1 MKQAYRSKIN
11 LSKIVKFTILLY
23 ISQVAIGFV
32 FYELS
37 LFKTVSEIL
46 STKQFYWLEKFSMFM
61 ICTLVFYY
69 LGKSIEYN
77 RSLNAWIVLC
87 LTIAFSYV
95 VLFLFLK
102 SIEPILFMLDFLIL
116 LVTLVIGLTLSSKSK
131 LINKEPPQN
140 ISL

>member
-46 STKQFYWLEKFSMFM
+46 STKQFYWLEKNSSEDNFQD
-61 ICTLVFYY
+61 
-69 LGKSIEYN
+69 G
-77 RSLNAWIVLC
+77 RSQFQ
-87 LTIAFSYV
+87 TY
-95 VLFLFLK
+95 
-102 SIEPILFMLDFLIL
+102 
-116 LVTLVIGLTLSSKSK
+116 
-131 LINKEPPQN
+131 Q
-140 ISL
+140 